1 MSDRLPP
8 LSTLRAF
15 EAAAR
20 SLSFTKAGL
29 ELNIT
34 QAAVSYQVRR
44 LEDHLGLKLFHR
56 LNRAL
61 ALTDEGHTFFEIVH
75 QAFTLLKS
83 APQRLAESGGQKE
96 LCISASQSLSMKWLL
111 PRLDKFRISNPHI
124 PIHLDATDTI
134 ADLVANEAHFAIRY
148 AQRIDPAL
156 NSLLLFTEQVFPVCS
171 PNLINNSSPLNDPR
185 DLAHYTLIHDDMIDI
200 NWHEW
205 LQEAGVEDNIDTH
218 SFSFSHSGLAIEAA
232 IQGQG
237 IVLGRSALIVDDLIS
252 GRLVRPF
259 DISIMSTYSY
269 YLVFFGDKKDNSNDM
284 KFIDWLRLEAKQSET
299 DIIKYGSY

>member
-1 MSDRLPP
+1 MSERLPP

-61 ALTDEGHTFFEIVH
+61 ALTDEGHLFFDIVH
-75 QAFTLLKS
+75 QAFSLLKS
-83 APQRLAESGGQKE
+83 APGRLAEAGGQKE
-96 LCISASQSLSMKWLL
+96 LIISASQSLAMRWLI
-111 PRLDKFRISNPHI
+111 PRLDHFIAKNPHI
-124 PIHLDATDTI
+124 PIHVNSTDTVV
-134 ADLVANEAHFAIRY
+134 DLVANEAHFAIRY

-171 PNLINNSSPLNDPR
+171 PSLIDDNYPLDDPNNLS
-185 DLAHYTLIHDDMIDI
+185 HYTLIHDEMTDI
-200 NWHEW
+200 NWLEW
-205 LQEAGVEDNIDTH
+205 LKEAGVNEKVDNH
-218 SFSFSHSGLAIEAA
+218 VLSFSHSGLSIEAA
-232 IQGQG
+232 LQGQG
-237 IVLGRSALIVDDLIS
+237 IVLGRSSLIVDDLVS
-252 GRLVRPF
+252 GRLIRPF
-259 DISIMSTYSY
+259 NISIMSTYSY
-269 YLVFFGDKKDNSNDM
+269 YLVFFGDKKNSTNDM
-284 KFIDWLRLEAKQSET
+284 KLINWLLEEAKQS
-299 DIIKYGSY
+299 DKDLLQYGGN